1 MTAERRAEMETREWF
16 CEKIEENKYGMYR
29 AALSILRSPEDAQD
43 AQSEAICAAWEKL
56 DTLRDRDKFKP
67 WIMRILQNECY
78 KLCRER
84 KNTISLLDDIPSPE
98 GERTDLPLWQAVTS
112 LPKDMRLPVVLF
124 YYDGMSI
131 REISAATGLTA
142 AAVKTRSCRARKKL
156 REKLTERSNEDEQ

>member
-1 MTAERRAEMETREWF
+1 MVLQ
-16 CEKIEENKYGMYR
+16 KIEENKYGMYR

-84 KNTISLLDDIPSPE
+84 KNTVSLLDDIPSSE
-98 GERTDLPLWQAVTS
+98 GERTDLPTVAGSDV
-112 LPKDMRLPVVLF
+112 
-124 YYDGMSI
+124 
-131 REISAATGLTA
+131 AAKGYAPSGGAFL
-142 AAVKTRSCRARKKL
+142 L
-156 REKLTERSNEDEQ
+156 RRHEHKGDKRGNGSHCSGSEDQIVPGEEKAQGKAD